1 MSLKG
6 FFSQALV
13 GVVFYYWGDTKVLFK
28 RTRDFTE
35 RGRRSRECVCVWKS
49 EEGGAFELLVVL
61 QSIFGN
67 IYLVFVPN
75 SQYRTPKTLGIT

>member
-35 RGRRSRECVCVWKS
+35 RGRRSRECVCVC
-49 EEGGAFELLVVL
+49 V
-61 QSIFGN
+61 
-67 IYLVFVPN
+67 
-75 SQYRTPKTLGIT
+75 